1 MQTWNAREAREPS
14 WKAQVNMV
22 LELVQ
27 ALARLGDAEHNK
39 QLVIFQF
46 NAAAA
51 TCEIHRHNCG
61 RKPSKGKM

>member
-39 QLVIFQF
+39 QLV
-46 NAAAA
+46 
-51 TCEIHRHNCG
+51 
-61 RKPSKGKM
+61 SKCSTKSQSEVM